1 MTERVLVHTAPCPFQ
16 RTIMRP
22 VTREDRLNLCVRLV
36 ERGDEAAIVV
46 EADGRSMRAVLT
58 NGAISD

>member
-1 MTERVLVHTAPCPFQ
+1 MVLGQF
-16 RTIMRP
+16 
-22 VTREDRLNLCVRLV
+22 V

-46 EADGRSMRAVLT
+46 DMSADGRSMRAVLT